1 MMSSQRNFPQ
11 ELLLE
16 SSEKRGTW
24 FEQYV
29 KVEHPIMENIVEDLV
44 ERIKNPA
51 GSNLIMVVGPTGVGK
66 TTVQE
71 LVVRKIYQWCAEKE
85 DTDNRIPITGLE
97 LPSPELGRFNWK
109 AYYKRALEALN
120 EPLIDFKVDYDT
132 LKKDGNRTKISPYD
146 KRTSPE
152 LRRSLEKAFY
162 YRKPLAFLVDE
173 AQHFSNIA
181 SGKTLHLQLDVIKSL
196 ANISGVLHILVGHYD
211 LADFINL
218 SGQLSRR
225 VTDIH
230 FARYNANNIDELK
243 HFVNVLANL
252 QQQLPLEKEPD
263 LINHYDFIY
272 ERTLGC
278 VGILKDWLSRCLVGT
293 LNNGEVTISLQSL
306 KKYALPISKIEV
318 MMEEIKVGEDK
329 FNEDKDKVIE
339 LRVRMG
345 LDKFNVD
352 SVNQVSSNLHG
363 NSKKNVGVRKA
374 KRDVIGK

>member
-1 MMSSQRNFPQ
+1 MSLEINFPK
-11 ELLLE
+11 EILLE
-16 SSEKRGTW
+16 SVEKRAAW
-24 FEQYV
+24 FEQYA

-71 LVVRKIYQWCAEKE
+71 LVVRKIYQWALEQK
-85 DTDNRIPITGLE
+85 DMNNRIPITGLE

-120 EPLIDFKVDYDT
+120 EPLIDFKVDYDS
-132 LKKDGNRTKISPYD
+132 LKKDDSRTRISPYD

-162 YRKPLAFLVDE
+162 YRRPLAFLIDE

-181 SGKTLHLQLDVIKSL
+181 NGKTLHLQLDVIKSL
-196 ANISGVLHILVGHYD
+196 ANISGVLHILVGHYE

-230 FARYNANNIDELK
+230 FARYNATNIDELK
-243 HFVNVLANL
+243 HFVNVIANL
-252 QQQLPLEKEPD
+252 QKQLPLEKEPD

-278 VGILKDWLSRCLVGT
+278 VGILKDWLSRCLIST

-306 KKYALPISKIEV
+306 KKCALSISKI
-318 MMEEIKVGEDK
+318 
-329 FNEDKDKVIE
+329 
-339 LRVRMG
+339 
-345 LDKFNVD
+345 
-352 SVNQVSSNLHG
+352 
-363 NSKKNVGVRKA
+363 
-374 KRDVIGK
+374 

>member
-1 MMSSQRNFPQ
+1 MSLERNFPKGI
-11 ELLLE
+11 LLD
-16 SSEKRGTW
+16 SAEKRGVW

-29 KVEHPIMENIVEDLV
+29 KVEHPIMESIVEDLV

-71 LVVRKIYQWCAEKE
+71 LVVRKIYQWALKRE
-85 DTDNRIPITGLE
+85 DMDNRIPITGVE

-109 AYYKRALEALN
+109 DYYKRVLEALN

-132 LKKDGNRTKISPYD
+132 LKNGDKTTKISPYD

-181 SGKTLHLQLDVIKSL
+181 NGKTLHLQLDVIKSL

-230 FARYNANNIDELK
+230 FARYNANNVDELK
-243 HFVNVLANL
+243 HFINVIANL
-252 QQQLPLEKEPD
+252 QKQLPLEKEPD

-278 VGILKDWLSRCLVGT
+278 IGILKDWLSRCLVGS
-293 LNNGEVTISLQSL
+293 LNNGETTINFQSL

-318 MMEEIKVGEDK
+318 MMEEIEKGEDK
-329 FNEDKDKVIE
+329 FNENKDKVSE
-339 LRVRMG
+339 LRIKMG
-345 LDKFNVD
+345 LNKFNVD
-352 SVNQVSSNLHG
+352 SVNQVSKNKSR
-363 NSKKNVGVRKA
+363 KNVGVRKA
-374 KRDVIGK
+374 KRDAVGR

>member
-1 MMSSQRNFPQ
+1 MMSLERNFPKGI
-11 ELLLE
+11 LLD
-16 SSEKRGTW
+16 SAEKRGVW

-29 KVEHPIMENIVEDLV
+29 KVEHPIMESIVEDLV

-71 LVVRKIYQWCAEKE
+71 LVVRKIYQWALKRE
-85 DTDNRIPITGLE
+85 DMDNRIPITGVE

-109 AYYKRALEALN
+109 DYYKRVLEALN

-132 LKKDGNRTKISPYD
+132 LKNGDKTTKISPYD

-181 SGKTLHLQLDVIKSL
+181 NGKTLHLQLDVIKSL

-230 FARYNANNIDELK
+230 FARYNANNVDELK
-243 HFVNVLANL
+243 HFINVIANL
-252 QQQLPLEKEPD
+252 QKQLPLEKEPD

-278 VGILKDWLSRCLVGT
+278 IGILKDWLSRCLVGS
-293 LNNGEVTISLQSL
+293 LNNGETTINFQSL

-318 MMEEIKVGEDK
+318 MMEEIEKGEDK
-329 FNEDKDKVIE
+329 FNENKDKVSE
-339 LRVRMG
+339 LRIKMG
-345 LDKFNVD
+345 LNKFNVD
-352 SVNQVSSNLHG
+352 SVNQVSKNKSR
-363 NSKKNVGVRKA
+363 KNVGVRKA
-374 KRDVIGK
+374 KRDAVGR

>member
-1 MMSSQRNFPQ
+1 MMSLERNFPK
-11 ELLLE
+11 EILLD
-16 SSEKRGTW
+16 SAEKRGVW

-29 KVEHPIMENIVEDLV
+29 KVEHPIMESIVEDLV

-71 LVVRKIYQWCAEKE
+71 LVVRKIYQWALKRE
-85 DTDNRIPITGLE
+85 DMDNRIPITGVE

-109 AYYKRALEALN
+109 DYYKRVLEALN

-132 LKKDGNRTKISPYD
+132 LKQSDKITKISPYD

-173 AQHFSNIA
+173 AQHFSNITN
-181 SGKTLHLQLDVIKSL
+181 GKTLHLQLDVIKSL

-230 FARYNANNIDELK
+230 FARYNANNMDELK
-243 HFVNVLANL
+243 HFINVIANL
-252 QQQLPLEKEPD
+252 QKQLPLEKEPD

-278 VGILKDWLSRCLVGT
+278 IGILKDWLSRCLVSSV
-293 LNNGEVTISLQSL
+293 NNGETTINFQSL

-318 MMEEIKVGEDK
+318 MMEEIEKGEDK
-329 FNEDKDKVIE
+329 FNENKDKVSE
-339 LRVRMG
+339 LRIKMG
-345 LDKFNVD
+345 LNKFNVD
-352 SVNQVSSNLHG
+352 SVNQVSKNKSR
-363 NSKKNVGVRKA
+363 KNVGVRKA
-374 KRDVIGK
+374 KRDAVGR

>member
-1 MMSSQRNFPQ
+1 MSLEINFPK
-11 ELLLE
+11 EILLE
-16 SSEKRGTW
+16 SVEKRAAW
-24 FEQYV
+24 FEQYA

-71 LVVRKIYQWCAEKE
+71 LVVRKIYQWALEQK
-85 DTDNRIPITGLE
+85 DMNNRIPITGLE

-120 EPLIDFKVDYDT
+120 EPLIDFKVDYDS
-132 LKKDGNRTKISPYD
+132 LKKDDSRTRISPYD

-162 YRKPLAFLVDE
+162 YRRPLAFLIDE

-181 SGKTLHLQLDVIKSL
+181 NGKTLHLQLDVIKSL
-196 ANISGVLHILVGHYD
+196 ANISGVLHILVGHYE

-230 FARYNANNIDELK
+230 FARYNATNIDELK
-243 HFVNVLANL
+243 HFVNVIANL
-252 QQQLPLEKEPD
+252 QKQLPLEKEPD

-278 VGILKDWLSRCLVGT
+278 VGILKDWLSRCLIST

-306 KKYALPISKIEV
+306 KKCALSISKIEV
-318 MMEEIKVGEDK
+318 MMEEIKIGEDK
-329 FNEDKDKVIE
+329 FNEDKDKISE
-339 LRVRMG
+339 LRVKMG
-345 LDKFNVD
+345 LDKFKVD
-352 SVNQVSSNLHG
+352 SVN
-363 NSKKNVGVRKA
+363 NSRGKLKKNVGVRNA
-374 KRDVIGK
+374 KRDAIGK

>member
-1 MMSSQRNFPQ
+1 MPLERNFPKGI
-11 ELLLE
+11 LLD
-16 SSEKRGTW
+16 SAEKRGVW

-29 KVEHPIMENIVEDLV
+29 KVEHPIMESIVEDLV

-71 LVVRKIYQWCAEKE
+71 LVVRKIYQWALKRE
-85 DTDNRIPITGLE
+85 DMDNRIPITGVE

-109 AYYKRALEALN
+109 DYYKRVLEALN

-132 LKKDGNRTKISPYD
+132 LKNGDKTTKISPYD

-181 SGKTLHLQLDVIKSL
+181 NGKTLHLQLDVIKSL

-230 FARYNANNIDELK
+230 FARYNANNVDELK
-243 HFVNVLANL
+243 HFINVIANL
-252 QQQLPLEKEPD
+252 QKQLPLEKEPD

-278 VGILKDWLSRCLVGT
+278 IGILKDWLSRCLVGS
-293 LNNGEVTISLQSL
+293 LNNGETTINFQSL

-318 MMEEIKVGEDK
+318 MMEEIEKGEDK
-329 FNEDKDKVIE
+329 FNENKDKVSE
-339 LRVRMG
+339 LRIKMG
-345 LDKFNVD
+345 LNKFNVD
-352 SVNQVSSNLHG
+352 SVNQVSKNKSR
-363 NSKKNVGVRKA
+363 KNVGVRKA
-374 KRDVIGK
+374 KRDAVGR

>member
-1 MMSSQRNFPQ
+1 MMPLERNFPKGI
-11 ELLLE
+11 LLD
-16 SSEKRGTW
+16 SAEKRGVW

-29 KVEHPIMENIVEDLV
+29 KVEHPIMESIVEDLV

-71 LVVRKIYQWCAEKE
+71 LVVRKIYQWALKRE
-85 DTDNRIPITGLE
+85 DMDNRIPITGVE

-109 AYYKRALEALN
+109 DYYKRVLEALN

-132 LKKDGNRTKISPYD
+132 LKNGDKTTKISPYD

-181 SGKTLHLQLDVIKSL
+181 NGKTLHLQLDVIKSL

-230 FARYNANNIDELK
+230 FARYNANNVDELK
-243 HFVNVLANL
+243 HFINVIANL
-252 QQQLPLEKEPD
+252 QKQLPLEKEPD

-278 VGILKDWLSRCLVGT
+278 IGILKDWLSRCLVGS
-293 LNNGEVTISLQSL
+293 LNNGETTINFQSL

-318 MMEEIKVGEDK
+318 MMEEIEKGEDK
-329 FNEDKDKVIE
+329 FNENKDKVSE
-339 LRVRMG
+339 LRIKMG
-345 LDKFNVD
+345 LNKFNVD
-352 SVNQVSSNLHG
+352 SVNQVSKNKSR
-363 NSKKNVGVRKA
+363 KNVGVRKA
-374 KRDVIGK
+374 KRDAVGR

>member
-1 MMSSQRNFPQ
+1 MSLEINFPK
-11 ELLLE
+11 EILLE
-16 SSEKRGTW
+16 SVEKRAAW
-24 FEQYV
+24 FEQYA

-71 LVVRKIYQWCAEKE
+71 LVVRKIYQWALEQK
-85 DTDNRIPITGLE
+85 DMNNRIPITGLE

-120 EPLIDFKVDYDT
+120 EPLIDFKVDYDS
-132 LKKDGNRTKISPYD
+132 LKKDDSRTRISPYD

-162 YRKPLAFLVDE
+162 YRRPLAFLIDE

-181 SGKTLHLQLDVIKSL
+181 NGKTLHLQLDVIKSL
-196 ANISGVLHILVGHYD
+196 ANISGVLHILVGHYE

-230 FARYNANNIDELK
+230 FARYNATNIDELK
-243 HFVNVLANL
+243 HFVNVIANL
-252 QQQLPLEKEPD
+252 QKQLPLEKEPD

-278 VGILKDWLSRCLVGT
+278 VGILKDWLSRCLIST

-306 KKYALPISKIEV
+306 KKCALSISKIEV

-329 FNEDKDKVIE
+329 FNEDKDKISE
-339 LRVRMG
+339 LRVKMG
-345 LDKFNVD
+345 LDKFKVD
-352 SVNQVSSNLHG
+352 SVN
-363 NSKKNVGVRKA
+363 NSRGKLKKNVGVRNA
-374 KRDVIGK
+374 KRDAIGK

>member
-1 MMSSQRNFPQ
+1 MHLKRNFPK
-11 ELLLE
+11 EILLE
-16 SSEKRGTW
+16 PSEKRGDW
-24 FEQYV
+24 FEKYV

-71 LVVRKIYQWCAEKE
+71 LVVRKIYQWSTKRE
-85 DTDNRIPITGLE
+85 DMKNRIPITGLE

-109 AYYKRALEALN
+109 SYYKRALESLN
-120 EPLIDFKVDYDT
+120 EPLIDFKVDYET
-132 LKKDGNRTKISPYD
+132 LKKDGKVTKINPYD

-181 SGKTLHLQLDVIKSL
+181 TGRTLHLQLDVIKSL

-230 FARYNANNIDELK
+230 FARYDANKMEDLK
-243 HFVNVLANL
+243 HFINVIANL
-252 QQQLPLEKEPD
+252 QKQLPLEKEPD
-263 LINHYDFIY
+263 LINNYDFIY

-278 VGILKDWLSRCLVGT
+278 VGILKDWLSRCLVGA
-293 LNNGEVTISLQSL
+293 LNNGEATINLHAL
-306 KKYALPISKIEV
+306 KKYALPISKIEI
-318 MMEEIKVGEDK
+318 MMEEIEIGENKFVENKEKINEIRVKMGLEKFNIDSANQISKARKNQSKRNVGE
-329 FNEDKDKVIE
+329 
-339 LRVRMG
+339 
-345 LDKFNVD
+345 
-352 SVNQVSSNLHG
+352 
-363 NSKKNVGVRKA
+363 RKA
-374 KRDVIGK
+374 KRDVIGG

>member
-1 MMSSQRNFPQ
+1 MSLEINFPK
-11 ELLLE
+11 EILLE
-16 SSEKRGTW
+16 SVEKRAAW
-24 FEQYV
+24 FEQYA
-29 KVEHPIMENIVEDLV
+29 KVEHPIMENIVEDLL

-71 LVVRKIYQWCAEKE
+71 LVVRKIYQWALEQK
-85 DTDNRIPITGLE
+85 DMNNRIPITGLE

-120 EPLIDFKVDYDT
+120 EPLIDFKVDYDS
-132 LKKDGNRTKISPYD
+132 LKKDDSRTRISPYD

-162 YRKPLAFLVDE
+162 YRRPLAFLIDE

-181 SGKTLHLQLDVIKSL
+181 NGKTLHLQLDVIKSL
-196 ANISGVLHILVGHYD
+196 ANISGVLHILVGHYE

-230 FARYNANNIDELK
+230 FARYNATNIDELK
-243 HFVNVLANL
+243 HFVNVIANL
-252 QQQLPLEKEPD
+252 QKQLPLEKEPD

-278 VGILKDWLSRCLVGT
+278 VGILKDWLSRCLIST

-306 KKYALPISKIEV
+306 KKCALSISKIEV
-318 MMEEIKVGEDK
+318 MMEEIKIGEDK
-329 FNEDKDKVIE
+329 FNEDKDKISE
-339 LRVRMG
+339 LRVKMG
-345 LDKFNVD
+345 LDKFKVD
-352 SVNQVSSNLHG
+352 SVN
-363 NSKKNVGVRKA
+363 NSRGKLKKNVGVRNA
-374 KRDVIGK
+374 KRDAIGK

>member
-1 MMSSQRNFPQ
+1 MSLERTFPKGI
-11 ELLLE
+11 LLD
-16 SSEKRGTW
+16 SAEKRGVW

-29 KVEHPIMENIVEDLV
+29 KVEHPIMESIVEDLV

-51 GSNLIMVVGPTGVGK
+51 GSNLILVVGPTGVGK

-71 LVVRKIYQWCAEKE
+71 LVVRKIYQWALNRE
-85 DTDNRIPITGLE
+85 DMDNRIPITGVE

-109 AYYKRALEALN
+109 DYYKRVLEALN

-132 LKKDGNRTKISPYD
+132 LKNGDKTTKISPYD

-181 SGKTLHLQLDVIKSL
+181 NGKALHLQLDVIKSL

-230 FARYNANNIDELK
+230 FARYNANNMDELK
-243 HFVNVLANL
+243 HFINVIANL
-252 QQQLPLEKEPD
+252 QKQLPLEKEPD

-278 VGILKDWLSRCLVGT
+278 IGILKDWLSRCLVGS
-293 LNNGEVTISLQSL
+293 LNNGETTINFQSL

-318 MMEEIKVGEDK
+318 MMEEIEKGEDK
-329 FNEDKDKVIE
+329 FNENKDKVSE
-339 LRVRMG
+339 LRIKMG
-345 LDKFNVD
+345 LNKFNVD
-352 SVNQVSSNLHG
+352 SVNQVSKNKSR
-363 NSKKNVGVRKA
+363 KNVGVRKA
-374 KRDVIGK
+374 KRDAVGR

>member
-1 MMSSQRNFPQ
+1 MSLEINFPK
-11 ELLLE
+11 EILLE
-16 SSEKRGTW
+16 SVEKRAAW
-24 FEQYV
+24 FEQYA

-71 LVVRKIYQWCAEKE
+71 LVVRKIYQWALEQK
-85 DTDNRIPITGLE
+85 DMNNRIPITGLE

-120 EPLIDFKVDYDT
+120 EPLIDFKVDYDSF
-132 LKKDGNRTKISPYD
+132 KKDDSRTRISPYD

-162 YRKPLAFLVDE
+162 YRRPLAFLIDE

-181 SGKTLHLQLDVIKSL
+181 NGKTLHLQLDVIKSL
-196 ANISGVLHILVGHYD
+196 ANISGVLHILVGHYE

-230 FARYNANNIDELK
+230 FARYNATNIDELK
-243 HFVNVLANL
+243 HFVNVIANL
-252 QQQLPLEKEPD
+252 QKQLPLEKEPD

-278 VGILKDWLSRCLVGT
+278 VGILKDWLSRCLISA
-293 LNNGEVTISLQSL
+293 LNNGEVTISLHSL
-306 KKYALPISKIEV
+306 KKCALSISKIEV
-318 MMEEIKVGEDK
+318 MMEEIKIGEDK
-329 FNEDKDKVIE
+329 FNEDKDKISE
-339 LRVRMG
+339 LRVKMG
-345 LDKFNVD
+345 LDKFKVD
-352 SVNQVSSNLHG
+352 SVN
-363 NSKKNVGVRKA
+363 NSRGKLKKNVGVRNA
-374 KRDVIGK
+374 KRDAIGR

>member
-1 MMSSQRNFPQ
+1 MSLEINFPK
-11 ELLLE
+11 EILLE
-16 SSEKRGTW
+16 SVEKRAAW
-24 FEQYV
+24 FEQYA

-71 LVVRKIYQWCAEKE
+71 LVVRKIYQWALEQK
-85 DTDNRIPITGLE
+85 DMNNRIPITGLE

-120 EPLIDFKVDYDT
+120 EPLIDFKVDYDS
-132 LKKDGNRTKISPYD
+132 LKKDDSRTRISPYD
-146 KRTSPE
+146 KKTSPE

-162 YRKPLAFLVDE
+162 YRRPLAFLIDE

-181 SGKTLHLQLDVIKSL
+181 NGKTLHLQLDVIKSL
-196 ANISGVLHILVGHYD
+196 ANISGVLHILVGHYE

-230 FARYNANNIDELK
+230 FARYNATNIDELK
-243 HFVNVLANL
+243 HFVNVIANL
-252 QQQLPLEKEPD
+252 QKQLPLEKEPD

-278 VGILKDWLSRCLVGT
+278 VGILKDWLSRCLIST

-306 KKYALPISKIEV
+306 KKCALSISKIEV
-318 MMEEIKVGEDK
+318 MMEEIKIGEDK
-329 FNEDKDKVIE
+329 FSEDKDKISE
-339 LRVRMG
+339 LRVKMG
-345 LDKFNVD
+345 LDKFKVG
-352 SVNQVSSNLHG
+352 SVN
-363 NSKKNVGVRKA
+363 NSRGKLKKNVGVRNA
-374 KRDVIGK
+374 KRDAIGR

>member
-1 MMSSQRNFPQ
+1 MSLEINFPK
-11 ELLLE
+11 EILLE
-16 SSEKRGTW
+16 SVEKRTAW
-24 FEQYV
+24 FEQYA

-71 LVVRKIYQWCAEKE
+71 LVVRKIYQWALEQK
-85 DTDNRIPITGLE
+85 DMNNRIPITGLE

-120 EPLIDFKVDYDT
+120 EPLIDFKVDYDS
-132 LKKDGNRTKISPYD
+132 LKKDDSRTRISPYD
-146 KRTSPE
+146 KKTSPE

-162 YRKPLAFLVDE
+162 YRRPLAFLIDE

-181 SGKTLHLQLDVIKSL
+181 NGKTLHLQLDVIKSL
-196 ANISGVLHILVGHYD
+196 ANISGVLHILVGHYE

-230 FARYNANNIDELK
+230 FARYNATNIDELK
-243 HFVNVLANL
+243 HFVNVIANL
-252 QQQLPLEKEPD
+252 QKQLPLEKEPD

-278 VGILKDWLSRCLVGT
+278 VGILKDWLSRCLIST

-306 KKYALPISKIEV
+306 KKCALSISKIEV
-318 MMEEIKVGEDK
+318 MMEEIKIGEDK
-329 FNEDKDKVIE
+329 FSEDKDKISE
-339 LRVRMG
+339 LRVKMG
-345 LDKFNVD
+345 LDKFKVD
-352 SVNQVSSNLHG
+352 SVN
-363 NSKKNVGVRKA
+363 NSRGKLKKNVGVRNA
-374 KRDVIGK
+374 KRDAIGR